1 MKQNVSAPP
10 PKETGNI
17 PPRAETG
24 TTSSRAETGTTSSH
38 AKTGTTTPRAE
49 AGTTSQ
55 VVAFTIT
62 RTIINTLHRMVYP
75 FLAVLARGVGV
86 DILTMSYVL
95 TARSLVGTV
104 GPFAAAVADRRGR
117 RFGMLFGIGLFT
129 LGTALVVFWPVFP
142 ALVLSIIL
150 STLGKYIFDP
160 SMQAWLGDRIPYIR
174 RGRTMAVTEF
184 GWSLAFLL
192 GVPLVGYM
200 IARNG
205 WMAPFP
211 LFVLLGGI
219 LFATMFFMLPRDSSP
234 STADS
239 PASNFRLVLTSSPA
253 LAGLAVGLLASAAN
267 EVVNLIFGVWL
278 EQSFGLQI
286 AALGAASAVIGLSE
300 LGGEGLVAAF
310 VDRLGKPR
318 AIGLGLAANCLAALG
333 LFFLGRTEA
342 GALVGLFFFYITFEF
357 TLVSIIPLMT
367 ELLPSA
373 RATLMAF
380 NVAALSLGRA
390 VADLLAPRLYGLGF
404 WFVVL
409 GAVGFNLLAL
419 AALHKV
425 KTAR

>member
-1 MKQNVSAPP
+1 V
-10 PKETGNI
+10 I
-17 PPRAETG
+17 
-24 TTSSRAETGTTSSH
+24 
-38 AKTGTTTPRAE
+38 
-49 AGTTSQ
+49 
-55 VVAFTIT
+55 AFTIT

-86 DILTMSYVL
+86 DLISMSYAL

-104 GPFAAAVADRRGR
+104 GPFAATVADRRGR
-117 RFGMLFGIGLFT
+117 RFGMLFGMGLFT
-129 LGTALVVFWPVFP
+129 IGAAIVVFWPAFP

-160 SMQAWLGDRIPYIR
+160 SMQAWLGDRIPYAR
-174 RGRTMAVTEF
+174 RGRTIAVTEF
-184 GWSLAFLL
+184 GWSLAFIL
-192 GVPLVGYM
+192 GIPLMGFL
-200 IARNG
+200 IARSG

-211 LFVLLGGI
+211 LMALLGALIFVG
-219 LFATMFFMLPRDSSP
+219 LFWMLPKEEQP
-234 STADS
+234 AADN
-239 PASNFRLVLTSSPA
+239 PTLWSNIRTVLTSPPA
-253 LAGLAVGLLASAAN
+253 LAGLAVGLLASAGN

-278 EQSFGLQI
+278 EDSFGLQI

-300 LGGEGLVAAF
+300 LCGEGLVAAF

-333 LFFLGRTEA
+333 LLFLGRTEV

-390 VADLLAPRLYGLGF
+390 VGDLLAPRLYGLGF

-419 AALHKV
+419 VALRKV
-425 KTAR
+425 KTA

>member
-1 MKQNVSAPP
+1 L
-10 PKETGNI
+10 
-17 PPRAETG
+17 
-24 TTSSRAETGTTSSH
+24 
-38 AKTGTTTPRAE
+38 
-49 AGTTSQ
+49 Q
-55 VVAFTIT
+55 VIAFTIT

-86 DILTMSYVL
+86 DLISMSYAL

-104 GPFAAAVADRRGR
+104 GPFAATVADRRGR

-129 LGTALVVFWPVFP
+129 LGAAIVVFWPAFP

-160 SMQAWLGDRIPYIR
+160 SMQAWLGDRIPYAR
-174 RGRTMAVTEF
+174 RGRTIAVTEF
-184 GWSLAFLL
+184 GWSLAFIL
-192 GVPLVGYM
+192 GIPLMGFL

-211 LFVLLGGI
+211 LMALLGALIFVG
-219 LFATMFFMLPRDSSP
+219 LFWMLPKEEQP
-234 STADS
+234 AADN
-239 PASNFRLVLTSSPA
+239 PTLWSNIRTVLTSSPA
-253 LAGLAVGLLASAAN
+253 LAGLAVGLLASAGN

-278 EQSFGLQI
+278 EDSFGLQI
-286 AALGAASAVIGLSE
+286 AALGAASAVIGFSE
-300 LGGEGLVAAF
+300 LAGEGLVAAF

-318 AIGLGLAANCLAALG
+318 AIGLGLAANCLASLAL
-333 LFFLGRTEA
+333 LFLGRTEV

-390 VADLLAPRLYGLGF
+390 VGDLLAPRLYILGF

-419 AALHKV
+419 VALRKV
-425 KTAR
+425 KTA

>member
-1 MKQNVSAPP
+1 VNPASLSRP
-10 PKETGNI
+10 G
-17 PPRAETG
+17 TG
-24 TTSSRAETGTTSSH
+24 TATPRPG
-38 AKTGTTTPRAE
+38 TGTTTPRPGT
-49 AGTTSQ
+49 GTTTPRPGTGTTTQ
-55 VVAFTIT
+55 VIAFTIT
-62 RTIINTLHRMVYP
+62 RIIINTLHRMVYP

-86 DILTMSYVL
+86 DLISMSYAL

-104 GPFAAAVADRRGR
+104 GPFAAALADRRGR
-117 RFGMLFGIGLFT
+117 RFGMLSGIGLFT
-129 LGTALVVFWPVFP
+129 LGTAVVVFWPTFP

-160 SMQAWLGDRIPYIR
+160 SMQAWLGDRIPYAR
-174 RGRTMAVTEF
+174 RGRTIAVTEF
-184 GWSLAFLL
+184 GWSLAFIL
-192 GVPLVGYM
+192 GIPLMGFL
-200 IARNG
+200 IARSG

-211 LFVLLGGI
+211 LFVLLGCI
-219 LFATMFFMLPRDSSP
+219 IFIALFFLLPKEGSSSVVHDP
-234 STADS
+234 S
-239 PASNFRLVLTSSPA
+239 SNFRLVLTFAPA
-253 LAGLAVGLLASAAN
+253 LAGLAVGLFASAAN

-278 EQSFGLQI
+278 EDAFGLQI

-318 AIGLGLAANCLAALG
+318 AIGLGLAANCLAALA
-333 LFFLGRTEA
+333 LLFLGRTQA

-390 VADLLAPRLYGLGF
+390 LGDLLAPRLYGLGF

-419 AALHKV
+419 VALRKV
-425 KTAR
+425 KTAS

>member
-1 MKQNVSAPP
+1 MKPASL
-10 PKETGNI
+10 
-17 PPRAETG
+17 PRPG
-24 TTSSRAETGTTSSH
+24 
-38 AKTGTTTPRAE
+38 TGTTT
-49 AGTTSQ
+49 Q
-55 VVAFTIT
+55 VIAFTIT

-86 DILTMSYVL
+86 DLISMSYAL

-104 GPFAAAVADRRGR
+104 GPFVAALADRRGR

-129 LGTALVVFWPVFP
+129 LGTAIVVFWPTFP

-160 SMQAWLGDRIPYIR
+160 SMQAWLGDRIPYAR
-174 RGRTMAVTEF
+174 RGRTIAVTEF
-184 GWSLAFLL
+184 GWSLAFIL
-192 GVPLVGYM
+192 GIPLMGFL

-211 LFVLLGGI
+211 LFVLLGTI
-219 LFATMFFMLPRDSSP
+219 IFITLFFLLPKEDSSSVVHGP
-234 STADS
+234 S
-239 PASNFRLVLTSSPA
+239 SNFRLVLTFAPA
-253 LAGLAVGLLASAAN
+253 LAGLAVGLFASAAN

-278 EQSFGLQI
+278 EDSFGLQI

-318 AIGLGLAANCLAALG
+318 AIGLGLAANCLAALA
-333 LFFLGRTEA
+333 LLFLGRTQA

-357 TLVSIIPLMT
+357 TLVSSIPLMT

-390 VADLLAPRLYGLGF
+390 LGDLLAPRLYGLGF

-419 AALHKV
+419 AALQKV
-425 KTAR
+425 KTTS

>member
-1 MKQNVSAPP
+1 MKQTSL
-10 PKETGNI
+10 
-17 PPRAETG
+17 PRSG
-24 TTSSRAETGTTSSH
+24 I
-38 AKTGTTTPRAE
+38 
-49 AGTTSQ
+49 GTTSQ
-55 VVAFTIT
+55 IIAFTIT
-62 RTIINTLHRMVYP
+62 RVIINTLHRMVYP

-86 DILTMSYVL
+86 DLVSMSYAL
-95 TARSLVGTV
+95 TARSLVGSV
-104 GPFAAAVADRRGR
+104 GPFAATVADRRGR

-129 LGTALVVFWPVFP
+129 LGTAIVVFWPTFP

-160 SMQAWLGDRIPYIR
+160 SMQAYLGDRIPYAR
-174 RGRTMAVTEF
+174 RGRTIAVTEF
-184 GWSLAFLL
+184 GWSLAFIL
-192 GVPLVGYM
+192 GIPLVGFLISRY
-200 IARNG
+200 G

-211 LFVLLGGI
+211 LMALLGVLIFAG
-219 LFATMFFMLPRDSSP
+219 LFGMLPKDGKPAGTNRSRD
-234 STADS
+234 T
-239 PASNFRLVLTSSPA
+239 FKVILTSVPA
-253 LAGLAVGLLASAAN
+253 LAGLAVGLFSSAGN

-278 EQSFGLQI
+278 EDSFGLQI

-300 LGGEGLVAAF
+300 LVGEGLVAAF

-318 AIGLGLAANCLAALG
+318 AIGLGLAANCLAALA
-333 LFFLGRTEA
+333 LLFLGRTQA

-390 VADLLAPRLYGLGF
+390 LGDLLAPRLYGLGF
-404 WFVVL
+404 WFIVL

-419 AALHKV
+419 AALQKV
-425 KTAR
+425 KTAI

>member
-1 MKQNVSAPP
+1 MNQTSTPRPTTGPTLPP
-10 PKETGNI
+10 SGP
-17 PPRAETG
+17 G
-24 TTSSRAETGTTSSH
+24 TT
-38 AKTGTTTPRAE
+38 P
-49 AGTTSQ
+49 Q
-55 VVAFTIT
+55 VIIFTIT
-62 RTIINTLHRMVYP
+62 HTIINTLHRMVYP

-86 DILTMSYVL
+86 DILSMSYAL
-95 TARSLVGTV
+95 TARSLVGIV
-104 GPFAAAVADRRGR
+104 GPFAATMADRRGR

-129 LGTALVVFWPVFP
+129 LGSAIVVFWPSFP

-160 SMQAWLGDRIPYIR
+160 SLQAWLGDRIPYAR

-184 GWSLAFLL
+184 GWSLAFIL
-192 GVPLVGYM
+192 GIPLMGFL

-211 LFVLLGGI
+211 LMALLGVCIFAG
-219 LFATMFFMLPRDSSP
+219 LFWMLPKEEK
-234 STADS
+234 
-239 PASNFRLVLTSSPA
+239 PAGDDPTLRSNIRLVLTYLPA
-253 LAGLAVGLLASAAN
+253 LAGLAVGLFSSAAN

-318 AIGLGLAANCLAALG
+318 AIGLGLAANCLAALA
-333 LFFLGRTEA
+333 LAFLGRTEV

-357 TLVSIIPLMT
+357 TLVSSIPLMT
-367 ELLPSA
+367 EILPSA

-380 NVAALSLGRA
+380 NVAALSFGRA
-390 VADLLAPRLYGLGF
+390 LGDLLAPRLYGLGF

-419 AALHKV
+419 AALRKV
-425 KTAR
+425 RTASSPHV